1 MCTMTPY
8 VLFYLLEPLT
18 NAEDPELRA
27 PDGPAVGRHSWSES
41 KVARQPDGAAMM
53 ANVNHQR
60 AFFGDLVSWSPRGDE
75 VYGHHMIPKF
85 ACDYD
90 LKVCC

>member
-1 MCTMTPY
+1 M
-8 VLFYLLEPLT
+8 VRRSGGIL
-18 NAEDPELRA
+18 
-27 PDGPAVGRHSWSES
+27 VSES

-60 AFFGDLVSWSPRGDE
+60 AFFGDLVSWSPRGEE

-90 LKVCC
+90 LKVWCWIVKVWNRRDVPNALCFNQRQ